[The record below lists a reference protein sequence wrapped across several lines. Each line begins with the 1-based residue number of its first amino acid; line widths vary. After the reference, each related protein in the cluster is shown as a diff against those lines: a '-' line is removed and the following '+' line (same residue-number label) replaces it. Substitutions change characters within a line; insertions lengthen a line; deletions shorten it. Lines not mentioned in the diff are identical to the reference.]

1 MKIRNSNF
9 ELLRIVS
16 MFLIVLYHVILH
28 GNTVGNCTNDIIKV
42 FLTLIMYISI
52 IHVNSFVLLTGY
64 FQSKS
69 TFKKNK
75 LISLIL
81 QALFYMIVIIVVLES
96 LGIITLSNLK
106 ILKEV
111 LFLDVNSYWFI
122 KTYVFLY
129 LLSPFLN
136 ILIKNLKQKDYK
148 KLLIILTVIVSVL
161 PYVTGHQLFDNN
173 GYTLYSFVY
182 LYLLGAYLRE
192 YPVLKKVSMKK
203 STLRI
208 VLLSIFF
215 GCAILNYAIT
225 SLSQHFINVNSLFT
239 EIANNLNYVKFDYS
253 NTIVIVQTIAYFLF
267 FETLNIK
274 SNIINFVSKLTFGIY
289 LIHDNVLIRTGLL
302 LYKVLGVDNGPFS
315 SYSFVIYI
323 FVIAV
328 LIFVVCAII
337 ELARQ
342 KLFILVRDI
351 FNKIK
356 IKARS

>member
-96 LGIITLSNLK
+96 LGIISLSKLE

-173 GYTLYSFVY
+173 GYTLYVTERNANYSFNISVPWY
-182 LYLLGAYLRE
+182 FKPD
-192 YPVLKKVSMKK
+192 PVNKPSYSV
-203 STLRI
+203 T
-208 VLLSIFF
+208 
-215 GCAILNYAIT
+215 
-225 SLSQHFINVNSLFT
+225 
-239 EIANNLNYVKFDYS
+239 DYS
-253 NTIVIVQTIAYFLF
+253 YFVGKHISVQGVYSYYIYNGSTHYLVIPGLNSDIVV
-267 FETLNIK
+267 
-274 SNIINFVSKLTFGIY
+274 
-289 LIHDNVLIRTGLL
+289 
-302 LYKVLGVDNGPFS
+302 VD
-315 SYSFVIYI
+315 
-323 FVIAV
+323 
-328 LIFVVCAII
+328 
-337 ELARQ
+337 
-342 KLFILVRDI
+342 
-351 FNKIK
+351 
-356 IKARS
+356 